1 MGKKD
6 KCCHSFEKKGK
17 CCKGCPLKDE
27 VESEKKGKKKNK
39 DQKDKDK
46 KDVTIQ
52 HKLFSSN
59 PIKFLTGFSLNFFRI
74 QPVSDSAQSTAL
86 FAPSELFWQHRNT
99 GAYPRV

>member
-1 MGKKD
+1 VNRIANQPVHQTGRAARLW
-6 KCCHSFEKKGK
+6 FF
-17 CCKGCPLKDE
+17 PPF
-27 VESEKKGKKKNK
+27 
-39 DQKDKDK
+39 
-46 KDVTIQ
+46 DVSWFFVIIQ

>member
-1 MGKKD
+1 MDMLVQKTVIHMVPYKLLQILINTL
-6 KCCHSFEKKGK
+6 
-17 CCKGCPLKDE
+17 PA
-27 VESEKKGKKKNK
+27 NK
-39 DQKDKDK
+39 DAKIL
-46 KDVTIQ
+46 VIIQ